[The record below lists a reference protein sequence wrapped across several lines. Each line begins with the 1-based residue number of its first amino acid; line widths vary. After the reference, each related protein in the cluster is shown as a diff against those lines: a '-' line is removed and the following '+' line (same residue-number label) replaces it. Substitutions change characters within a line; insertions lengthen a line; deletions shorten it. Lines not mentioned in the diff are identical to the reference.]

1 MADSEEPRQRR
12 TRSKVRLESEPD
24 VPSRAKILLPQVQC
38 GPLLNA
44 WSQAGKD
51 FSHVYRALK
60 DISRLQVLFAKETA
74 DILRRPEL
82 RNLSDATGV
91 LVESWKM
98 LFDLIHNSVGEQKTM
113 GEYIQEDL
121 LPNMERIMKD
131 DLKAHRDSQAN
142 YRASAALVS
151 DAAKNVKTNKQ
162 KCEKYDERAK
172 NYSKDPVA
180 VVNEQPKNLMGWGKK
195 LFKDLKHKGET
206 PEDMAK
212 RAYARSKKA
221 EEEYKE
227 AVIKANDAQ
236 RNFRKETTE
245 LKTVVHAHLMRRA
258 MQEIQFM
265 VGVSTC
271 YREHLEKKKL
281 RESLE
286 HFEEQAKS
294 LSGVDIVTETYQ
306 LIIES
311 HGVDPDV
318 HTEFRMDYSGWRNP
332 FFSLQDAYDAHE
344 TGAAYPKMLEVL
356 CEKTKSL
363 GGLSSEGIFRL
374 SAAKHE
380 IDHLKKYITQTKQL
394 STSSLD
400 CTDCNVTACLLK
412 DWLRGMDDALI
423 PASHYDW
430 CIDTVK
436 SGKLDIEAID
446 IFIKSQLN
454 TVNRESIYY
463 LLRFLREFLNDDVI
477 AVTKMSLNNLSIVF
491 GPTLVRCPSED
502 PQVLLQNAGYEKKF
516 VELLITSATLPEEER
531 PNG

>member
-1 MADSEEPRQRR
+1 MAEDSTKRQRR
-12 TRSKVRLESEPD
+12 TRSKVRLTSETD
-24 VPSRAKILLPQVQC
+24 IPSRAKVLLPQVQC

-121 LPNMERIMKD
+121 LPNMEQIMKD
-131 DLKAHRDSQAN
+131 DLRAHRDSQAD
-142 YRASAALVS
+142 YRQSASLVS
-151 DAAKNVKTNKQ
+151 EAAKNVKKSKQ
-162 KCEKYDERAK
+162 TCEKYDERAK
-172 NYSKDPVA
+172 NYSRDPEAVA
-180 VVNEQPKNLMGWGKK
+180 NEQPKNLMGWGKK
-195 LFKDLKHKGET
+195 IFKDLKHKNET
-206 PEDMAK
+206 PADMAK
-212 RAYARSKKA
+212 RAYERSKRA
-221 EEEYKE
+221 EEDYK
-227 AVIKANDAQ
+227 ARVIKANDAQ
-236 RNFRKETTE
+236 RNFRKDTSE

-265 VGVSTC
+265 VGVSQC
-271 YREHLEKKKL
+271 YREHLEKQKL

-286 HFEEQAKS
+286 HFQEQANTLKS
-294 LSGVDIVTETYQ
+294 VDIVTETYQ
-306 LIIES
+306 SIIES

-318 HTEFRMDYSGWRNP
+318 HTEFRMDYTGWRNP

-344 TGAAYPKMLEVL
+344 TEYQYPKMLEVL
-356 CEKTKSL
+356 CEKTKAL
-363 GGLSSEGIFRL
+363 GGLQSEGIFRL
-374 SAAKHE
+374 SASKHE
-380 IDHLKKYITQTKQL
+380 IDELKKYITQTKTI

-400 CTDCNVTACLLK
+400 VTDCNVTACLLK
-412 DWLRGMDDALI
+412 DWLRGMDDSLI

-430 CIDTVK
+430 CIETVR
-436 SGKLDIEAID
+436 SGKLDVEAVD

-454 TVNRESIYY
+454 TLNRESIYY
-463 LLRFLREFLNDDVI
+463 LLRFLREFLDEEV
-477 AVTKMSLNNLSIVF
+477 VGHTKMSLNNLAIVF
-491 GPTLVRCPSED
+491 GPTLVRCPSDD
-502 PQVLLQNAGYEKKF
+502 PHILLQNASLEKKF
-516 VELLITSATLPEEER
+516 VDILITSATLPE
-531 PNG
+531 NKI